1 MARWVTILLGFCA
14 MEKVPV
20 AVCRTMLNCWMT
32 SCSHFIQIFWSQFL
46 QHILDLVQ
54 FLALRRP
61 QMSPTAY
68 WPIFVPCPWPPIN
81 CKQQPQT
88 KQSPPHHT
96 KIVYQS
102 LHSPL
107 TLRNPKD
114 GIPYHGVKKI
124 FKSHQVQVTALSRWH
139 HRSFLLHS
147 WGWTSKYSSHAADT
161 IQSHYPSSHGTAPQ
175 AHPTATSTS
184 YYNLQYSR
192 RRCWQRHGSSPI
204 AAILNQ
210 RK

>member
-1 MARWVTILLGFCA
+1 
-14 MEKVPV
+14 
-20 AVCRTMLNCWMT
+20 MLNCWMT
-32 SCSHFIQIFWSQFL
+32 SCSHFIQIFWRQFL

-88 KQSPPHHT
+88 NQSPPHHT

-102 LHSPL
+102 IHCPL

-124 FKSHQVQVTALSRWH
+124 SDIQIPSGPSD
-139 HRSFLLHS
+139 SFESL
-147 WGWTSKYSSHAADT
+147 APPEF
-161 IQSHYPSSHGTAPQ
+161 PSSLLGMNFKISFPCCRHNPISLSVLTR
-175 AHPTATSTS
+175 HCTTSPSHS
-184 YYNLQYSR
+184 YIYKLLQFTV
-192 RRCWQRHGSSPI
+192 P
-204 AAILNQ
+204 
-210 RK
+210 

>member
-1 MARWVTILLGFCA
+1 
-14 MEKVPV
+14 
-20 AVCRTMLNCWMT
+20 MT
-32 SCSHFIQIFWSQFL
+32 SCSHFIQIFWRQFL

-68 WPIFVPCPWPPIN
+68 WPIPCPWPPIN

-114 GIPYHGVKKI
+114 GIPYHGVKKYSDPI
-124 FKSHQVQVTALSRWH
+124 RSKWQLWVAGTTGVSFFTLGDELQNILPMLQTQSNLIIRPHTALH
-139 HRSFLLHS
+139 HKPIPQLHLQVI
-147 WGWTSKYSSHAADT
+147 TVYSTLDVDV
-161 IQSHYPSSHGTAPQ
+161 
-175 AHPTATSTS
+175 
-184 YYNLQYSR
+184 
-192 RRCWQRHGSSPI
+192 WQRYGSSPI
-204 AAILNQ
+204 AAILNILNQ
-210 RK
+210 RR